1 VQGDQIGRIF
11 AFLRMIFFGQF
22 FKNYRSRPN
31 FWLLFSALKITH
43 VFLAKMGWATVW
55 AILSQTH
62 LVTLNSRRSEVSQEK
77 KSLVS
82 KTFA

>member
-1 VQGDQIGRIF
+1 LDKFSKIAEV
-11 AFLRMIFFGQF
+11 APM
-22 FKNYRSRPN
+22 

-62 LVTLNSRRSEVSQEK
+62 LVTLIISFLGVGARGTRRWEVAFIVEK
-77 KSLVS
+77 
-82 KTFA
+82 